1 LRSRPPILTER
12 GFDRRLAAMVV
23 VALGLH
29 FAIVLVLFFVANLK
43 LRPDAPIDSYTVEV
57 VDGGEL
63 GGHLP
68 SGLPDVKIGPAAG
81 PSRPPRIAKA
91 APEPPRPPEPEAAPK
106 AEEAKP
112 PEPAVKQEPPPPAP
126 PKAPEPPRPEP
137 PAQLAREEPRPD
149 VVIPDKTAPTPPA
162 VAPSAPPPPP
172 PSPAPTRAANPT
184 PGPTAHPAPSRPPAT
199 PRPAPS
205 PRPSPA
211 PEKPK
216 VTPAPRKSEM
226 AVARREG
233 EAAKPTVQPPAR
245 GKPTPAPTPPSRDAR
260 IAEALA
266 RVQQRVGG
274 ERGADQRAAD
284 RESGTVASARGP
296 APGGGV
302 GGPDAPDANR
312 RVGIGPGAGG
322 AGKVRGVEFLLYYN
336 QMLSRI
342 RSAWVWTGGGAE
354 LEVKVR
360 FRILDD
366 GRVVDVRITQAS
378 SDNSYDASVLRA
390 IRGVSPLDPPPAQY
404 RGDFSDVELT
414 FHPSDLKTAG

>member
-1 LRSRPPILTER
+1 LRSRSPILTER
-12 GFDRRLAAMVV
+12 GFDRRLAFMVAFALVLHFVV
-23 VALGLH
+23 V
-29 FAIVLVLFFVANLK
+29 VVLFFVANLK
-43 LRPDAPIDSYTVEV
+43 LRPDAPIDAYTVEV

-81 PSRPPRIAKA
+81 PVRPPRSVAP
-91 APEPPRPPEPEAAPK
+91 APEPAKPAPEPVKEEPRPPEPPVKPEPPAPAA
-106 AEEAKP
+106 EKP
-112 PEPAVKQEPPPPAP
+112 PEPAP
-126 PKAPEPPRPEP
+126 
-137 PAQLAREEPRPD
+137 QLAQEEPRPD

-162 VAPSAPPPPP
+162 VMASAAPPPAPT
-172 PSPAPTRAANPT
+172 PAPTRSVAAPT
-184 PGPTAHPAPSRPPAT
+184 PRPAPSAPPAT

-205 PRPSPA
+205 ARITPA

-216 VTPAPRKSEM
+216 ATPMPRKSEM
-226 AVARREG
+226 AIARRDG
-233 EAAKPTVQPPAR
+233 ESAKPAARATPPAR
-245 GKPTPAPTPPSRDAR
+245 SAPAATPPSRDAR

-274 ERGADQRAAD
+274 DAGEQKPA
-284 RESGTVASARGP
+284 VASARGP
-296 APGGGV
+296 AAGGGV
-302 GGPDAPDANR
+302 GGPDAPDASR

-342 RSAWVWTGGGAE
+342 RGAWVWTGGGSD

-360 FRILDD
+360 FRILED
-366 GRVVDVRITQAS
+366 GNVVDVRITQAS
-378 SDNSYDASVLRA
+378 SDSSYDASVLRA
-390 IRGVSPLDPPPAQY
+390 IRGVSPLDPPPARY
-404 RGDFSDVELT
+404 RDDFSDVELT

>member
-1 LRSRPPILTER
+1 
-12 GFDRRLAAMVV
+12 MVV
-23 VALGLH
+23 VALVLH
-29 FAIVLVLFFVANLK
+29 FVIVVVLFFVANLK
-43 LRPDAPIDSYTVEV
+43 LRPDAPIDAYTVEV

-81 PSRPPRIAKA
+81 PVRPPRSV
-91 APEPPRPPEPEAAPK
+91 APEPPRPPEPVKEEPRPPEPPVKPEPPAPAA
-106 AEEAKP
+106 EKP
-112 PEPAVKQEPPPPAP
+112 PEPPP
-126 PKAPEPPRPEP
+126 
-137 PAQLAREEPRPD
+137 QLAREEPRPD
-149 VVIPDKTAPTPPA
+149 VVIPDKTAPSPPA
-162 VAPSAPPPPP
+162 AVASAAPPPAPTPAPTRSVAPPPTPHPAPSAPP
-172 PSPAPTRAANPT
+172 T
-184 PGPTAHPAPSRPPAT
+184 T

-205 PRPSPA
+205 VRTTPA

-216 VTPAPRKSEM
+216 ATPVPRKSEM
-226 AVARREG
+226 AIAGRAG
-233 EAAKPTVQPPAR
+233 EAARPAAKATPPAR
-245 GKPTPAPTPPSRDAR
+245 SAPAATPVSRDAR

-274 ERGADQRAAD
+274 EPGEQKPAI
-284 RESGTVASARGP
+284 ASARGP
-296 APGGGV
+296 AAGGGV

-342 RSAWVWTGGGAE
+342 RGAWVWTGGGSD

-360 FRILDD
+360 FRILED
-366 GRVVDVRITQAS
+366 GNVVDVRITQAS
-378 SDNSYDASVLRA
+378 SDSSYDASVLRA
-390 IRGVSPLDPPPAQY
+390 IRGVSPLDPPPARY
-404 RGDFSDVELT
+404 RDDFSDVELT